1 MKGEELN
8 NEVLLDIDS
17 KNLKKNL
24 KTISLIKVIRDYI
37 ENIEIYETGK
47 GFHYY
52 IYLNK
57 DLPNWAIL
65 CLEVLLNT
73 DRYKMFIDLRRL
85 LNEFPYWNVLFKKKY
100 DRGKWS
106 VEKRTVRSII
116 LRKSLEKRLDFL
128 DKLIFRFPFLNKIFK
143 RYDHGKDLPM

>member
-1 MKGEELN
+1 MKGEDLN
-8 NEVLLDIDS
+8 NEVLLDIDT
-17 KNLKKNL
+17 KNLKENL
-24 KTISLIKVIRDYI
+24 RTISLIRRILDYI
-37 ENIEIYETGK
+37 DKIEIYETRK

-57 DLPNWAIL
+57 KLPNWAIL
-65 CLEVLLNT
+65 CIEVLLNT

-100 DRGKWS
+100 AKGVWS
-106 VEKRTVRSII
+106 REKETLRCLI
-116 LRKSLEKRLDFL
+116 LKKSLENRLDTL

-143 RYDHGKDLPM
+143 RYDYGKDIQM